1 MPELILAAYLVAVM
15 PARSIWKSLNK
26 PATGKRSQR
35 YLKTIVE
42 IALLLAM
49 MAAVSIFAGRSA
61 ESLGLEWPLSRAG
74 FWGLVGALILLAVL
88 WLAGAMSSTSLTDD
102 KRAELESKV
111 MESDAIPQTS
121 AELRMFLVTS
131 LFVGTGWE
139 LLYRGFLLAAL
150 TPYIGAFPAIAAAA
164 LAYGLAHGYK
174 SPRQLISSIVV
185 AFIFTIAYYLTQSL
199 WWLMLIHTGI
209 GVIGALGAYKVVSN
223 SREPAPVS

>member
-26 PATGKRSQR
+26 QATATRAPR

-42 IALLLAM
+42 IAILLAM
-49 MAAVSIFAGRSA
+49 LAAVTMFAGRSA
-61 ESLGLEWPLSRAG
+61 DSLGLDWPLSRAG

-88 WLAGAMSSTSLTDD
+88 WLAGAMSSRSLTDD
-102 KRAELESKV
+102 KRAELESQV
-111 MESDAIPQTS
+111 MDSDAMPRTA
-121 AELRMFLVTS
+121 AELRMFFVAS

-139 LLYRGFLLAAL
+139 LLYRGFLLAVL
-150 TPYIGAFPAIAAAA
+150 TPLIGAFPAIAAAA
-164 LAYGLAHGYK
+164 IAYGLAHGYK
-174 SPRQLISSIVV
+174 SPQQLISSIIS

-209 GVIGALGAYKVVSN
+209 GIIGALGAYKAVS
-223 SREPAPVS
+223 STREPTPAS